1 MMVFIGFDEAVQKWS
16 QWNKTAARRMYT
28 DKYTDCY
35 KKTKEFASEHPDEIP
50 QDYIRQC
57 KLGSLTLLSEAGLM
71 KELFWVLED
80 CVKKEYEDNAE
91 AYNALIY
98 AVFDGILQEERID
111 RRTLFYIMSQ
121 IDDAGVKQLA
131 ERYFRRSADEKS
143 AAGFGYQLAQSF
155 YECFSELKEQY
166 YRIVRA
172 IAVVVGHEADFLRE
186 LERRMKKLEDSD
198 ADDMRFFGIAPEQH
212 KAYFDFLCEVKA
224 YRAIDSF
231 LDRIWQKPKNGR
243 SPKCLF
249 GEDVHSVK
257 CMLLRIPELAV
268 LNFARKYV
276 QAWEDDYTYEAWV
289 QDIEQH
295 VEEQVK
301 KDSEDYYLWKSIF
314 LWIGVTVAMKKLYQ
328 AVVVEKKPGTE
339 YKAELDE
346 VSEAVM
352 YNTEI
357 YDYMTDLCGNLA
369 EVIQAWMLDGSISD
383 AELITHLEL
392 LGDKNVF
399 AYDLYDKYTSAY
411 RKFKKI
417 RGLKKDELIGRL
429 RSVTDV
435 KSVIYLFFHT
445 PLWLLLDFYEFLE
458 LIHNMESGESMEALL
473 ADYDIVGEVRFADS
487 RTSSSGKFQLV
498 PTCLMWGTAPKA
510 AKPIGDGE
518 FSPMNEQK
526 RAILMQEEEVTHG
539 NVSSFDK
546 FMPQIIRDD
555 EGNIKK
561 VTATPCVFQ
570 ISKLDIDGNVYA
582 WNLRD
587 EDGKEPVV
595 TEEEKTA
602 FCDYLALW
610 MERISSENR
619 VIEWSSVNGDE
630 NGENVPLPLK
640 VKDNIP
646 MEKRVEIAGQVAKLV
661 INLAE
666 CNEEATDELILRLA
680 NPPLE
685 NINEFRYIPEQHWT
699 DFSLNEEQEKDFYE
713 YAKTNL
719 LDNERISP
727 RLRVSIYMN
736 TCLRNV
742 LPLEE
747 LLAKDDLRDAFYAEK
762 PEWVVPVVLCNY
774 DQQFGTT
781 LFRMKRVADNKL
793 AVVKSNY
800 KFIYNGEYKLR
811 DKSKFVIYC
820 TIPATQPK
828 LWKGEFVIRTL
839 FENSRAVKKHFPWK
853 EYMKCYY
860 DLKKKP
866 KSSLW
871 LNIYER
877 LSELSISFDSSAQVY
892 DALCELHSVIHKQ
905 HYNVSVLCDIL
916 LLLGEKNVCYDPS
929 ETKPYGDVLVHT
941 VFQPENMRAYLL
953 ENIKLGYE
961 YLLQYEKYKGKDHDS
976 IRRIGVVYYLSYFR
990 VWKPEAE
997 FIEELAEHIGEDP
1010 DDAAKQLMYCKE
1022 NLNRRIQESQEGW
1035 ESKKLEHKNAR
1046 Y

>member
-28 DKYTDCY
+28 DKYMDCC
-35 KKTKEFASEHPDEIP
+35 KKTKEFASEHSDEIP
-50 QDYIRQC
+50 QDYILQC
-57 KLGSLTLLSEAGLM
+57 KQGSLTLLSEAGLF
-71 KELFWVLED
+71 KELFWILED
-80 CVKKEYEDNAE
+80 CVKKEYDENSE
-91 AYNALIY
+91 EYTALIY
-98 AVFDGILQEERID
+98 AIYDEVLQQVKID
-111 RRTLFYIMSQ
+111 RWTLLYIMTQ
-121 IDDAGVKQLA
+121 LDDEGVKQLA
-131 ERYFRRSADEKS
+131 ERYFRRSADEKA

-172 IAVVVGHEADFLRE
+172 IAVVVGYEADFLRE

-198 ADDMRFFGIAPEQH
+198 ADNMRFFGISDSEH
-212 KAYFDFLCEVKA
+212 KAYFEFLREVKA

-243 SPKCLF
+243 GPKRLF
-249 GEDVHSVK
+249 GEDVPAIK

-276 QAWEDDYTYEAWV
+276 QAWEDDYTYEKWV
-289 QDIEQH
+289 QDIEQY

-301 KDSEDYYLWKSIF
+301 KDSEDYYQWKSIF
-314 LWIGVTVAMKKLYQ
+314 LWIDVTVAMKKLYQ
-328 AVVVEKKPGTE
+328 AVVVDKKTSHE
-339 YKAELDE
+339 YKVELDE
-346 VSEAVM
+346 VSELDM

-369 EVIQAWMLDGSISD
+369 EVIQTWMLDESISD
-383 AELITHLEL
+383 MELITHLEL

-411 RKFKKI
+411 RRFKRIK
-417 RGLKKDELIGRL
+417 GLKKGELICRL
-429 RSVTDV
+429 RSVTDT
-435 KSVIYLFFHT
+435 KSMIYLFFHT
-445 PLWLLLDFYEFLE
+445 PLWLLMDFYEFLE
-458 LIHNMESGESMEALL
+458 LVHNMEPGESMQLL
-473 ADYDIVGEVRFADS
+473 MADYDIVGEVRFADS

-498 PTCLMWGTAPKA
+498 PTCLEWGTAEKV
-510 AKPIGDGE
+510 AKRIGDGE
-518 FSPMNEQK
+518 FPPMNEQK
-526 RAILMQEEEVTHG
+526 RTILIQEEEVTHG

-546 FMPQIIRDD
+546 FMPQIIKDD
-555 EGNIKK
+555 EGNVKGVI
-561 VTATPCVFQ
+561 ATPCVFR

-582 WNLRD
+582 WDMKD
-587 EDGKEPVV
+587 EEGEKPVV

-602 FCDYLALW
+602 FCEYLALW
-610 MERISSENR
+610 MERVFTEKR

-630 NGENVPLPLK
+630 NRNNVPHPLK

-646 MEKRVEIAGQVAKLV
+646 MEQRVEIAGQVAELV

-666 CNEEATDELILRLA
+666 CNEEAADDLILRLA

-699 DFSLNEEQEKDFYE
+699 DFSLNDEQEKHFYE
-713 YAKTNL
+713 FAKSKL
-719 LDNERISP
+719 LENDRISP

-747 LLAKDDLRDAFYAEK
+747 LFAKDNLRDAFSAEK
-762 PEWVVPVVLCNY
+762 PEWVVPVVMCNY
-774 DQQFGTT
+774 NHCFGTT
-781 LFRMKRVADNKL
+781 LFRMKKVADNKL

-820 TIPATQPK
+820 TIPATQPG
-828 LWKGEFVIRTL
+828 LQQGQFVIETL

-877 LSELSISFDSSAQVY
+877 LSELSVSFDSSAQVY

-905 HYNVSVLCDIL
+905 RYNVLVLCNIL
-916 LLLGEKNVCYDPS
+916 LMLGKKNVCYDPS
-929 ETKPYGDVLVHT
+929 ETDPYGAALAST
-941 VFQPENMRAYLL
+941 VFQEENMRNHLL
-953 ENIKLGYE
+953 ENIKLGYD

-976 IRRIGVVYYLSYFR
+976 IRRIGIVYYLSYFR
-990 VWKPEAE
+990 VWKPEEE
-997 FIEELAEHIGEDP
+997 FIKELAENIGEELSDV
-1010 DDAAKQLMYCKE
+1010 AKELKDCKE
-1022 NLNRRIQESQEGW
+1022 NLNRRIQDRQDDW
-1035 ESKKLEHKNAR
+1035 ESKKLEHKNIR